1 MRGVFNILS
10 PWKVILLFPLLFFF
24 AVGQSYAIDVTLQ
37 WDANTE
43 PDLAGYKFYYDT
55 DSGAPYNPNCLDYAS
70 AEYSIDGGNTW
81 NPIICPPPIIVDS
94 GVTEIM
100 FQDLADDK
108 VHFFAVTAYDTEGL
122 ESGYSNEEA
131 TICISYPQGDSYVND
146 EPGSPDYGS
155 PYTVRGRADKDA
167 VVTLLARQNSIQ
179 TPLGDAT
186 ADDNRDWEIDV
197 DFKLKFNEGP
207 VILTVESE

>member
-1 MRGVFNILS
+1 MRGIFNILS

-24 AVGQSYAIDVTLQ
+24 ALSQSFALDVTLR

-81 NPIICPPPIIVDS
+81 NPIICPPPIIVGS

-108 VHFFAVTAYDTEGL
+108 VHFFAVTAYDDKVPPL

-131 TICISYPQGDSYVND
+131 TICISYP
-146 EPGSPDYGS
+146 
-155 PYTVRGRADKDA
+155 
-167 VVTLLARQNSIQ
+167 
-179 TPLGDAT
+179 
-186 ADDNRDWEIDV
+186 
-197 DFKLKFNEGP
+197 
-207 VILTVESE
+207 